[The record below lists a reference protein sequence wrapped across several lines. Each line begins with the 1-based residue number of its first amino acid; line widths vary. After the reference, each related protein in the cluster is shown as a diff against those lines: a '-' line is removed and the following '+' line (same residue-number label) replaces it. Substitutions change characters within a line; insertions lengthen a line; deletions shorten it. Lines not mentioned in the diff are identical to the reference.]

1 MELTDDPEHP
11 GGGGPVEPI
20 APCLANADERAV
32 FFTKSSDFGTDI
44 HCYIWYTKSGN
55 TTQVCGNWPG
65 KKATDLGN
73 GNYKFVVPEAA
84 AAIDDDWMIIWND
97 GSGNQTKDL
106 KFQLHYLY
114 SGANK
119 NAIAATTK
127 ITAICETTDL
137 SNHQSPITNR
147 KWLIDG
153 RLYIQIGDKLYDA
166 TGRLVTTNG
175 GGNLP
180 AR

>member
-1 MELTDDPEHP
+1 
-11 GGGGPVEPI
+11 
-20 APCLANADERAV
+20 
-32 FFTKSSDFGTDI
+32 
-44 HCYIWYTKSGN
+44 
-55 TTQVCGNWPG
+55 
-65 KKATDLGN
+65 
-73 GNYKFVVPEAA
+73 
-84 AAIDDDWMIIWND
+84 MIIWND

-127 ITAICETTDL
+127 ITAICETNDL
-137 SNHQSPITNR
+137 PSLQGGTEGTPL
-147 KWLIDG
+147 KLLINNQ
-153 RLYIQIGDKLYDA
+153 LYIQIGDKLYDA
-166 TGRLVTTNG
+166 TGRLVTTDG